1 MPIPARKFP
10 ATNTGYA
17 SIWNTKRLYATPS
30 EPTLKEVVTRII
42 PEKRELLKKVKAASN
57 KKLGDVKVE
66 NALGGMR
73 YIHGCWLVKE
83 KGLTY
88 RVGVSNAWSGKVRS

>member
-1 MPIPARKFP
+1 MVCQFLPAIPPQLTLAKAPVWDAR
-10 ATNTGYA
+10 
-17 SIWNTKRLYATPS
+17 RLYATPS

-42 PEKRELLKKVKAASN
+42 PEKRELLKKVKAVSD

-73 YIHGCWLVKE
+73 
-83 KGLTY
+83 
-88 RVGVSNAWSGKVRS
+88 